1 LILSPA
7 PKVDPRTAADVA
19 QQLQQLLQRY
29 APAWNEVD
37 PVTGAPKGVSAALI
51 GLSAR
56 FAEVLIQRLNQVPQK
71 NFLAFLEL
79 LGAALLPPQPARVP
93 VTFLLAKGSLLDA
106 VVPARTQVAAPPGPG
121 EKDPVI
127 YETENELVATAAQ
140 LVLAT
145 VRDPE
150 EDTYADYS
158 NDIIITGSSGTRVF
172 HGNRQIA
179 HILYLGQST
188 FLDSPGITKLS
199 VIFKLKSPAG
209 DGLNLKWELWNGT
222 DWQDITPVKDETKNL
237 SKSGT
242 IEFGNIPE
250 AQATQVGGISK
261 EWIRCRLLTPITRS
275 SIPRNGTV
283 RVGYLPEIASV
294 GMHLHLHS
302 DDLPADEAYSS
313 GGGQIDL
320 TKDFY
325 PFGEKPKFND
335 TLWLAQDEAFSNA
348 GATVTLRI
356 EVTNPPGSKIQ
367 IPPPAAPSD
376 DLRLQWEAWNGSW
389 VPLGTSSGTGAIA
402 TLVKGKTIKSSF
414 SDGTNAFSRNGD
426 VVLTLPPN
434 VTKFSLNG
442 KERFWIRVRIVSGNY
457 GVDGHFVANPD
468 VADTKELVL
477 NAAKENASEVSARVA
492 VPEFAF
498 KLATFQPPSVSSLVA
513 AYDVERPA
521 SPQDQILPEA
531 VLSENDSVFTD
542 LTALNNGGE
551 FSPFQ
556 PSSDERPTLYLGFVL
571 PTGRTAFPNN
581 TITMFFRGADLQYRQ
596 RTIPLDPD
604 VSRSAAEAGN
614 SVSHTFVVTNPGAD
628 GITYTL
634 DLLGGQWIS
643 AISAINSD
651 GSLRGASPSKIGLSA
666 GEWVEVDIQA
676 TVPPGTPF
684 GASDSGVLQLVSAD
698 QVLYSAK
705 FVTFAHAEKP
715 QTEQLQLTWEYWNG
729 QAWTK
734 LVVRDETG
742 NFTTSGIV
750 EFLAPPDFAAHDEF
764 SANAWWLRVRWDT
777 GDYDTDPRINR
788 ILLNTNM
795 AAQTVAVRNEVLG
808 SSDGSANQRFWT
820 TRAPVLAGQSLA
832 VRELEMPSGDELD
845 TILDDEG
852 PGAVLVIPD
861 SAGKPSEIWV
871 TWHEVQDF
879 YASDSRARHYAL
891 DHVSGAVSFGD
902 GLSGMIPPVGS
913 ANIRLALYKTG
924 GGARGNRPAG
934 SVVQLKTTVPYIDKV
949 INYVDATGG
958 ADAESI
964 DSLVSRAPLE
974 LRHRR
979 RAVTPEDYQDLVH
992 LASSDVARV
1001 LCVPNRDLAADAFD
1015 NIPPVLGNVSLI
1027 IVPDTTDP
1035 KPQPS
1040 TELIRRV
1047 RKFISASCPATATVL
1062 VVGPLYL
1069 QVNVQ
1074 AEVGLA
1080 SLDGAGTVAA
1090 KIQNALAAFLHP
1102 LTGGL
1107 DGQGWEFGREPHRSD
1122 IYSVIEGSPEV
1133 DHIRALT
1140 VESVEDFPGARRTG
1154 RFLVHS
1160 GVHSIKLIFKP

>member
-1 LILSPA
+1 M
-7 PKVDPRTAADVA
+7 
-19 QQLQQLLQRY
+19 
-29 APAWNEVD
+29 
-37 PVTGAPKGVSAALI
+37 
-51 GLSAR
+51 
-56 FAEVLIQRLNQVPQK
+56 PQK
-71 NFLAFLEL
+71 NFLAFLDL

-93 VTFLLAKGSLLDA
+93 VTFLLAKGSLVDA
-106 VVPARTQVAAPPGPG
+106 VVPAGTQVAAPPGPG

-127 YETENELVATAAQ
+127 YETEHELVATAAQ
-140 LVLAT
+140 LALAF

-158 NDIIITGSSGTRVF
+158 NDIIAGSSGTRVF

-179 HILYLGQST
+179 HVLYLGHSS

-199 VIFKLKSPAG
+199 LIFKLTSPAA
-209 DGLNLKWELWNGT
+209 DGLDLKWEIWNGT
-222 DWQDITPVKDETKNL
+222 DWQETAPVTDETDELNQ
-237 SKSGT
+237 SGT
-242 IEFGNIPE
+242 IEFGKIPE
-250 AQATQVGGISK
+250 AQTIQVDGISK

-275 SIPRNGTV
+275 SVPRNGMV
-283 RVGYLPEIASV
+283 RVGSLPEIAGV
-294 GMHLHLHS
+294 GMRLHLHS
-302 DDLPADEAYSS
+302 DDLPADDAYSS
-313 GGGQIDL
+313 SGGQIDV

-335 TLWLAQDEAFSNA
+335 TLWLAQDEAFSNG
-348 GATVTLRI
+348 GATVTLTI
-356 EVTNPPGSKIQ
+356 EVTSPPDAKIQ
-367 IPPPAAPSD
+367 TPLPAAPSD

-389 VPLGTSSGTGAIA
+389 VALGTSSKTGAVQ
-402 TLVKGKTIKSSF
+402 TQVKGKPIKSSF
-414 SDGTNAFSRNGD
+414 SDGTNALSCNGD
-426 VVLTLPPN
+426 VVFTLPPN
-434 VTKFSLNG
+434 VAKFSLNG
-442 KERFWIRVRIVSGNY
+442 KEHFWIRARIVSGNY
-457 GVDGHFVANPD
+457 GVDGHFVANPEL
-468 VADTKELVL
+468 ADTREPVL
-477 NAAKENASEVSARVA
+477 NAAKVNASDVSTRVA
-492 VPEFAF
+492 VPAFAF
-498 KLATFQPPSVSSLVA
+498 RLPTFQPPSISSLVTT
-513 AYDVERPA
+513 YDVERPA
-521 SPQDQILPEA
+521 SAQGQILPET
-531 VLSENDSVFTD
+531 VLAENDCIFTD
-542 LTALNNGGE
+542 LTAFNNSGT
-551 FSPFQ
+551 FTPFQ
-556 PSSDERPTLYLGFVL
+556 PSSDERPTLYLGFAL

-604 VSRSAAEAGN
+604 VSRSAAEAGD
-614 SVSHTFVVTNPGAD
+614 SVSHTFVVTNPGPD
-628 GITYTL
+628 GTTYTL
-634 DLLGGQWIS
+634 DVLGGQWIS

-651 GSLRGASPSKIGLSA
+651 GSLRGTSPSKIGLSA

-684 GASDSGVLQLVSAD
+684 GASDSGMLQLVSAD

-705 FVTFAHAEKP
+705 FVTFAHAETP

-742 NFTTSGIV
+742 NLTTTGIV

-764 SANAWWLRVRWDT
+764 GANAWWLRVRWDT

-788 ILLNTNM
+788 VLLNTNI
-795 AAQTVAVRNEVLG
+795 AAQTVAIRNEVLG
-808 SSDGSANQRFWT
+808 SSDGSANQRFRT

-832 VRELEMPSGDELD
+832 VRELERPSGDELD
-845 TILDDEG
+845 AIVRDEG
-852 PGAVLVIPD
+852 PGAVQVIPD

-924 GGARGNRPAG
+924 GGARGNRAAG

-949 INYVDATGG
+949 TNYVDATGG

-1047 RKFISASCPATATVL
+1047 QKFISASCPATATVL

-1074 AEVGLA
+1074 AEVGLV

-1102 LTGGL
+1102 LTGGV

-1122 IYSVIEGSPEV
+1122 IYGVIEGVPEV

-1140 VESVEDFPGARRTG
+1140 VEGIEDFPGARKTG

-1160 GVHSIKLIFKP
+1160 GVHGIKLIFKP